1 MSKKKTEEIKSEKEK
16 SSRKTYTD
24 QTQPKQPILLEFG
37 QIIWRIIILVSGFTT
52 AFISYFKGCEI
63 VIAMIRGSLTVFILG
78 LIGWLMNWLL
88 IRHSLDVVRLQIQ
101 KTIEESEKHTFNKM
115 A

>member
-63 VIAMIRGSLTVFILG
+63 VIAM
-78 LIGWLMNWLL
+78 MNWLL